1 MNNVEL
7 AKKVWESLKGSTAK
21 AKKFQDLVAVSIS
34 LISENNENIFIAV
47 RDGKL
52 MVEPYRYD
60 DNNCE
65 VEASA
70 EIIEKMFSGALSF
83 DKALSE
89 GSVQVKRGDPAKL
102 KALEVLVPSKKAAA
116 KETAAKKTVAKKTAA
131 KAPAKKAAAKPAAAK
146 APAKK
151 EAPKPAAAKAPV
163 KEAPKPAAAPAK
175 PAAPAAKPAVA
186 PKKDE
191 KK

>member
-102 KALEVLVPSKKAAA
+102 KALEVLVPSKKAASKA
-116 KETAAKKTVAKKTAA
+116 PAKKTTAKKPAA

-186 PKKDE
+186 PKKEE